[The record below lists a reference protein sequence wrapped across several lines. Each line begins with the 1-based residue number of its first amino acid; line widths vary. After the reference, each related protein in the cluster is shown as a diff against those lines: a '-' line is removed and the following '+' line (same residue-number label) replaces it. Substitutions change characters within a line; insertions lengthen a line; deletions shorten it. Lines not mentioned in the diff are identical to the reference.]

1 MSSIKNHAKVAA
13 LECFR
18 QATLPYRWW
27 KHWTAKQSNCMP
39 LMVLYYHRVADVNPV
54 AWSLSNAQF
63 EAHIDWLAKRFEFIS
78 LEEVQTRMRT
88 GNSSP
93 AIHITFDDGYA
104 ENCDQALPLLVNK
117 GIPATYFVTLDN
129 VASGSSFTH
138 DQDAGIPFPVN
149 TVEELRSLSSNGIE
163 IGAHTRHHP
172 SMGSLRHLP
181 EIYDEMVSTKR
192 ELELLVHQPVRYFAF
207 PFGMKPDLSHQ
218 AAAMAR
224 ADGIECVVSAYGGY
238 NFPGEDPFHVQRIH
252 GDPELIRIR
261 NALTFDPRH
270 STKSKFQLET
280 DSLAVQEAID
290 FYDAQ
295 SKATPNLFPGTSEA
309 AVSDSLNPLT

>member
-1 MSSIKNHAKVAA
+1 MSSIKNHSKIVA

-27 KHWTAKQSNCMP
+27 KHWTTKRANAMP
-39 LMVLYYHRVADVNPV
+39 LQCLYYHRVADVDPV
-54 AWSLSNAQF
+54 AWSLSNSQF
-63 EAHIDWLAKRFEFIS
+63 KSHIDWLEKRFEFIS

-88 GNSSP
+88 GNTTP
-93 AIHITFDDGYA
+93 AVHLTFDDGYA
-104 ENCDQALPLLVNK
+104 ENCDQALPLLISK
-117 GIPATYFVTLDN
+117 GIPATYFVTLEN
-129 VASGSSFTH
+129 VASGSPFTH
-138 DQDAGIPFPVN
+138 DQDAGTPFPVN
-149 TVEELRSLSSNGIE
+149 TVEELRELSSNGIE

-172 SMGSLRHLP
+172 SMGSLRDLP
-181 EIYDEMVSTKR
+181 EIYDEIVSTKR
-192 ELELLVHQPVRYFAF
+192 ELELLVQQPVRYFAF

-270 STKSKFQLET
+270 LQKSKFELTT
-280 DSLAVQEAID
+280 DGLVVQDAID
-290 FYDAQ
+290 FYQAQ
-295 SKATPNLFPGTSEA
+295 SQALPSLFPESSETS
-309 AVSDSLNPLT
+309 VSSSLNTIN